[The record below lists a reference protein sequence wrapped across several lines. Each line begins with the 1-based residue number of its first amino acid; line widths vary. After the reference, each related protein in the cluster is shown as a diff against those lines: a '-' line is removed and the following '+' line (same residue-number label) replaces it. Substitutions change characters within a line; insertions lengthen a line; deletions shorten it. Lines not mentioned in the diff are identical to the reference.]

1 VGRGALGTG
10 PVKPSRP
17 LPAIRLPDEQALRPV
32 RKTAAVIDLSA
43 MPVSPDDL
51 FAFLDRLGIHYSTVS
66 HQPLFT
72 VEESR
77 ASRGTIP
84 GGHTKNLFLKDKSGG
99 HYLVVACEDAMIDL
113 KGLHRRLGAKGRFSF
128 GSADAMWELLGVRP
142 GSVTPFAAINDVS
155 GKVVVILD
163 SAMLTHELLNYHPL
177 VNTMTTSIPR
187 DGLVTFLNACGHEP
201 RIESASDTRP
211 AGVEGQGGSGGPA

>member
-1 VGRGALGTG
+1 M
-10 PVKPSRP
+10 PST
-17 LPAIRLPDEQALRPV
+17 PA
-32 RKTAAVIDLSA
+32 
-43 MPVSPDDL
+43 DL
-51 FAFLDRLGIHYSTVS
+51 FAFLDRLEIPYSTVS

-72 VEESR
+72 VEDSR
-77 ASRGTIP
+77 ALRGTIP
-84 GGHTKNLFLKDKSGG
+84 GGHTKNLFLKDKSGSY
-99 HYLVVACEDAMIDL
+99 YLVVACEDAAIDL

-163 SAMLTHELLNYHPL
+163 NAMLSHELLNYHPL

-187 DGLVTFLNACGHEP
+187 AGLMAFLKACGHEP
-201 RIESASDTRP
+201 RIERASESAASSPVT
-211 AGVEGQGGSGGPA
+211 VGGEQ